1 MLGARDA
8 DDWWGTA
15 LATAA
20 AAVSLAKHPMS
31 QRAESERAAD
41 RIQRWWRDE
50 EPRRTSED
58 AAALALAARAHADLQ
73 RRNRTLDAA
82 AASAIDAL
90 LDRDGL
96 IFPELHL
103 ALASW
108 ALDELIPDR
117 DEPPWPQMRARA
129 AYPSGRTGI
138 QEPLR
143 QYIVS
148 VAAREYDAGSAARSL
163 VSSIGSTPSPTDGCV
178 VVWLITAALEKLRT
192 ALPASDNALS
202 LLLQRRA
209 DIVDHLAGLI
219 DDATFVEPDA
229 QLDAE
234 VLLTYLTSFEALL
247 LDLGLASRSEPEGW
261 FTQEEAEALLGA
273 GERSAKVDAAR
284 TRSRLLRV
292 IAGLLAAEG
301 ITAAILTRVI
311 ATAAGA
317 SEALAN
323 SASIAVGAS
332 TAVVAI
338 TALARDPARPGWLG
352 ELGVFATLFA
362 LLAWV
367 TAVNQAL
374 PQPIVSDLG
383 GLLIGTI
390 IAAAAALLW
399 RFVSGRP
406 DA

>member
-1 MLGARDA
+1 
-8 DDWWGTA
+8 
-15 LATAA
+15 
-20 AAVSLAKHPMS
+20 
-31 QRAESERAAD
+31 
-41 RIQRWWRDE
+41 
-50 EPRRTSED
+50 
-58 AAALALAARAHADLQ
+58 
-73 RRNRTLDAA
+73 
-82 AASAIDAL
+82 
-90 LDRDGL
+90 
-96 IFPELHL
+96 
-103 ALASW
+103 
-108 ALDELIPDR
+108 
-117 DEPPWPQMRARA
+117 MRARA

-148 VAAREYDAGSAARSL
+148 VAAREYDAGSAARGL

-311 ATAAGA
+311 ASAAGA

-332 TAVVAI
+332 AAVVAV